1 MLETCPRCAHRLGP
15 PLKSGRQVCANCG
28 WSSAIFSSSQSTT
41 GKTTASS
48 TGNLLQVCGRI
59 LKRSFQYV
67 GSLLKLWLG
76 KLQNSQQN
84 GNVVQGLAAKLS
96 SLEQAIPTT
105 VGDPNRPWMTV
116 EEAFV
121 HLGGDVR
128 YPNSVV
134 HSLDGRARVPLAR
147 FREYY
152 SEQEFKAYGLE
163 MSLERRR
170 ANKPWIRVLAQEGR
184 VNP

>member
-1 MLETCPRCAHRLGP
+1 MLETCPRCSHRLGP

-28 WSSAIFSSSQSTT
+28 WSSVTIAASHSGAGGTAAAT
-41 GKTTASS
+41 GS
-48 TGNLLQVCGRI
+48 LLQVCGRI
-59 LKRSFQYV
+59 LRRIFQYV
-67 GSLLKLWLG
+67 SSVLKLWWG

-84 GNVVQGLAAKLS
+84 GSMVQGLAAKLS
-96 SLEQAIPTT
+96 HLEQAIPTE
-105 VGDPNRPWMTV
+105 VGDAERPWMTV

-121 HLGGDVR
+121 SLGGDVR
-128 YPNSVV
+128 YPTSVV

-152 SEQEFKAYGLE
+152 SDQEFKAYGLE

-170 ANKPWIRVLAQEGR
+170 ANKPWLRVLAQGEG

>member
-1 MLETCPRCAHRLGP
+1 MLETCPRCSNRLGP

-28 WSSAIFSSSQSTT
+28 WSSAAIASQGSPSSQAGT
-41 GKTTASS
+41 GV
-48 TGNLLQVCGRI
+48 GGILQVCGRI
-59 LKRSFQYV
+59 LKRIFQYFS
-67 GSLLKLWLG
+67 SLIQVWIG
-76 KLQNSQQN
+76 KLQKSKQNSN
-84 GNVVQGLAAKLS
+84 MKPGNMVKGLADKLS
-96 SLEQAIPTT
+96 SLEQAIPTE
-105 VGDPNRPWMTV
+105 VSDSKRPWMTV

-128 YPNSVV
+128 IPTSIV
-134 HSLDGRARVPLAR
+134 HSLDGRSRVPLAR

-170 ANKPWIRVLAQEGR
+170 AQKPWLRVLSQK
-184 VNP
+184 

>member
-1 MLETCPRCAHRLGP
+1 MLETCPRCSNRLGP

-28 WSSAIFSSSQSTT
+28 WSSAAVPSHRNPSSQ
-41 GKTTASS
+41 GEA
-48 TGNLLQVCGRI
+48 GVGGILQVCGRI
-59 LKRSFQYV
+59 LKRMFQYV
-67 GSLLKLWLG
+67 VSLIQVWMG
-76 KLQNSQQN
+76 KLQESKQNSN
-84 GNVVQGLAAKLS
+84 IKPGNMVKGLTDKLS
-96 SLEQAIPTT
+96 SLEQAIPTE
-105 VGDPNRPWMTV
+105 VSDAKRPWMTV

-128 YPNSVV
+128 VPTSVV
-134 HSLDGRARVPLAR
+134 HSLDGRSRVPLAR

-170 ANKPWIRVLAQEGR
+170 AHKPWLRVLPQD
-184 VNP
+184 